1 MRIKVNYPEI
11 VLGIRDVKAAIDAG
25 DKVGTML
32 EKAVEELDANISI
45 KTAVESGI
53 ARREKILNIKP
64 LDSASLEDRRLE
76 VLLRWWT
83 TPVYT
88 ERVLRQKLDTALG
101 VGQYTL
107 DIDIDN
113 KLIECKIELTR
124 RLMFNSVSELLEQM
138 IPLDYLLDISLRYNQ
153 YKRFVIYT
161 YAQLKS
167 YTHKQLREE
176 GTFEIHE

>member
-1 MRIKVNYPEI
+1 MHIKVNYPEI

-45 KTAVESGI
+45 KTAAESGI

-76 VLLRWWT
+76 VLLRWWSM
-83 TPVYT
+83 PMYT
-88 ERVLRQKLDTALG
+88 ENTLRQKLDSVLG
-101 VGQYTL
+101 AGQYTL
-107 DIDIDN
+107 TIDLEQKIVS
-113 KLIECKIELTR
+113 CQIELTR
-124 RLMFNSVSELLEQM
+124 KLMITAIQDLFEQM

-176 GTFEIHE
+176 GAFEIHE